1 MHPLNTLIHGTTA
14 LLIASLVLVA
24 PPAGADPL
32 LTGEQVLEEGLPP
45 AEVEHIQVR
54 SSSSSRRRRAKA
66 VRFNLSIG
74 GGVNVGNQWMD
85 YEVDSKYQVPKN
97 GLVEDTEVRN
107 FYMIAKPALDIQ
119 VGLEAAEERLVI
131 GFHFGLT
138 GMSQRSTATMTG
150 EWENGNTTVLATSG
164 ETIYNP
170 PMVLMGIGA
179 AWVFLPDRMFTP
191 IAGFRFGFGFTW
203 DADYHMIDSWE
214 HWYRTGEAKP
224 DKSLAYVTRIPVRGG
239 LDLGVRWN
247 AHENFAVEAHI
258 PAELFGMHGYVRG
271 LLSGLNVRFVLRI

>member
-14 LLIASLVLVA
+14 VLIASLLLVA

-32 LTGEQVLEEGLPP
+32 LTGEQVLEEGLP
-45 AEVEHIQVR
+45 ATEHGIQIR
-54 SSSSSRRRRAKA
+54 SSSSSRRRAKA

-74 GGVNVGNQWMD
+74 GGLNVGNQWID
-85 YEVDSKYQVPKN
+85 YQVESRYQVPMN
-97 GLVEDTEVRN
+97 GLVEDEETRA
-107 FYMIAKPALDIQ
+107 FYFIAKPALDIQ
-119 VGLEAAEERLVI
+119 VGIEAAQERLVL
-131 GFHFGLT
+131 GFHFGVT
-138 GMSQRSTATMTG
+138 GLSQRSTASMIA
-150 EWENGNTTVLATSG
+150 EWENGNTTVLGTSG

-214 HWYRTGEAKP
+214 QWYRTGEARP
-224 DKSLAYVTRIPVRGG
+224 DESLSYVTRIPVRGG

-247 AHENFAVEAHI
+247 AHESFAVEAHV
-258 PAELFGMHGYVRG
+258 PAELFAMHGYIRG
-271 LLSGLNVRFVLRI
+271 ILSGLNVRFVLRI